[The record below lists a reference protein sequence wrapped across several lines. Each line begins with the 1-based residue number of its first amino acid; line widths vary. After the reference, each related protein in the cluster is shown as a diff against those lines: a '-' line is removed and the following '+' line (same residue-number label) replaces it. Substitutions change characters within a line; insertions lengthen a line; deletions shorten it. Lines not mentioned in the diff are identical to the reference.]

1 MNSVLATQT
10 MMVFGLDSVVSGI
23 MLRVLVINGI
33 LTLWLA
39 TNWGARGA
47 AIATV
52 ATSLM
57 MMMQLISALRTA
69 KLPVWRS
76 PRNEV
81 AEVVEVQ

>member
-1 MNSVLATQT
+1 
-10 MMVFGLDSVVSGI
+10 MMVFGLDNVVSGI
-23 MLRVLVINGI
+23 MLRVLVINGV

-52 ATSLM
+52 ASSLM
-57 MMMQLISALRTA
+57 LMLQLISALRVA
-69 KLPVWRS
+69 KLHVWRS

-81 AEVVEVQ
+81 AEVVQVR